1 MPTGILLSNNK
12 KNKIL
17 PFVATW
23 IDLENLILNEVRQR
37 KTYITYIWNVKKYN
51 KLVNIAKKETNPQM
65 KTSS

>member
-12 KNKIL
+12 KKKIL

-37 KTYITYIWNVKKYN
+37 KT
-51 KLVNIAKKETNPQM
+51 
-65 KTSS
+65 KTSLICGM

>member
-37 KTYITYIWNVKKYN
+37 KTYITYIWNVKKYY